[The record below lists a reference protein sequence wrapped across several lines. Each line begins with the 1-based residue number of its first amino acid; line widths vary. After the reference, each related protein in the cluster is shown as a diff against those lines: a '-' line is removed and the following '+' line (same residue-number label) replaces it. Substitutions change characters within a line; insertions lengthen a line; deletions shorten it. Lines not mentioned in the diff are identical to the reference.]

1 MNLINAV
8 VNVQTKRYTGPAV
21 VIRSNGDD
29 TMTVREA
36 QSNHEFRV
44 HKDALTVAPVTEQS
58 LAWITQQLLDAWQ
71 PFLAR
76 LARHLAER
84 LQDYAK
90 FGGADEANAVFQSYL
105 DEPPRAFRAL
115 CRREV

>member
-21 VIRSNGDD
+21 VISSNGDD
-29 TMTVREA
+29 TVTVWEA
-36 QSNHEFRV
+36 QTGQEFQV
-44 HKDALTVAPVTEQS
+44 HKDALIVAPVTEQS
-58 LAWITQQLLDAWQ
+58 AAWIARELLDAWQ

-90 FGGADEANAVFQSYL
+90 FGSADEANAVFQNYL